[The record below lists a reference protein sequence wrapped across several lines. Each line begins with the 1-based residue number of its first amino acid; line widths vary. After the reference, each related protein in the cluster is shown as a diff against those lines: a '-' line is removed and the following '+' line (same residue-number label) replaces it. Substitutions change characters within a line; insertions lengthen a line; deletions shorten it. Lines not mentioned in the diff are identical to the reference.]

1 MPTQDVMTG
10 NKAVAHG
17 VRLSRVQVIPI
28 YPITPQ
34 TSIVEHIAKF
44 IADGE
49 MDAEYIHAESEHSA
63 MAAAIGASLAGARV
77 FTSTCSQGLAYM
89 HECVAQATAYRTP
102 ILMAVVNRTLGWYW
116 STGPDYSDMMP
127 EMNLG
132 WIVVSVE
139 SNQEALD
146 TVIQLYRAIEDPRVM
161 LPAMLSLDGF
171 YLSFSSER
179 VEIPDQEEV
188 DEFLPPYRPRYRLD
202 PESDAWPTALLAR
215 PLHTRYRM
223 VYEEVMRDSL
233 HILEEVDGEFGK
245 RFGRSY
251 GGALDTYRVEDAEA
265 LLVTMGSMTTAAR
278 RAVDAVRKSGVK
290 VGLVRV
296 RVLRPF
302 PSEEL
307 KRIVEGVGAVG
318 VVDRVVLHGTGCGN
332 LCMDVKSALYGM
344 DGRPRVVNFVAGM
357 GGQDVSVEDFV
368 GMAKKTFRAAWE
380 DVDSDV
386 EYVLREEELVRR
398 TVRLKGRYTI
408 YPGSLGCAGCG
419 ASIILR
425 NILKVLGEETILVI
439 PPSCAI
445 VNYSDVLGVPYML
458 ANYASTASFQT
469 GIIRAHRVLGRKG
482 VKVVAFSGDGGTV
495 DIGLQALSAAA
506 ERGEPIIWVCYDN
519 EAYMNTG
526 VQRSGSTPAYAWT
539 TSTPVGRVWR
549 GKAGVRKNM
558 VLIMAAHGVP
568 YIATASIA
576 YLKDLRRKVE
586 KAVELVEEGVGPAYI
601 HVQQPCPTGWGF
613 PPERTVEVA
622 RLAVQSRMWV
632 VLEVD
637 DGRLRVNVKP
647 RKVPVRDYLMTQRRF
662 RHLTDEEV
670 ERLQRI
676 ADAGWETWMRLET
689 MGRLPWYT

>member
-34 TSIVEHIAKF
+34 TSIVEHIAEF

-49 MDAEYIHAESEHSA
+49 MDAEYVHAESEHSA

-146 TVIQLYRAIEDPRVM
+146 TVIQLYRAVEDPRVM

-188 DEFLPPYRPRYRLD
+188 DGFLPPYRPKYRLD

-223 VYEEVMRDSL
+223 VYEEVMKDSL
-233 HILEEVDGEFGK
+233 HILEEADREFGK

-307 KRIVEGVGAVG
+307 KRVVEGVGAVG
-318 VVDRVVLHGTGCGN
+318 VVDRVVLHGTGCGS

-368 GMAKKTFRAAWE
+368 GMAKQTFRAAWE

-425 NILKVLGEETILVI
+425 NILNVLGEETVLVI

-458 ANYASTASFQT
+458 ANYASTAAFQT
-469 GIIRAHRVLGRKG
+469 GIVRAHRVLGRKG

-539 TSTPVGRVWR
+539 TSTPVGSVWR
-549 GKAGVRKNM
+549 GKTGVRKNM

-576 YLKDLRRKVE
+576 YLKDLRRKIE
-586 KAVELVEEGVGPAYI
+586 RAAELVESGMGPAYI

-637 DGRLRVNVKP
+637 DGYLKVNIKP
-647 RKVPVRDYLMTQRRF
+647 KKVPVREYLMTQRRF
-662 RHLTDEEV
+662 RHLRDEEV
-670 ERLQRI
+670 EELQKI
-676 ADAGWETWMRLET
+676 ADAGWETWMRLEA

>member
-1 MPTQDVMTG
+1 MPIRDVITG
-10 NKAVAHG
+10 NMAVAHG
-17 VRLSRVQVIPI
+17 VRLSRAQVVSI

-34 TSIVEHIAKF
+34 TSIVEYIAEF
-44 IADGE
+44 IANGE
-49 MDAEYIHAESEHSA
+49 MEAEYIHAESEHSA

-116 STGPDYSDMMP
+116 SVGPDYSDMLP
-127 EMNLG
+127 ELNLG

-171 YLSFSSER
+171 YLSFSSEA
-179 VEIPDQEEV
+179 VEIPDQEQV

-202 PESDAWPTALLAR
+202 PESDGWPTALLAR
-215 PLHTRYRM
+215 QLHTKYRM
-223 VYEEVMRDSL
+223 VYENVMKGSL
-233 HILEEVDGEFGK
+233 HILEDVDREFGK
-245 RFGRSY
+245 TFGRSY
-251 GGALDTYRVEDAEA
+251 GGALDTYRVEDAET

-278 RAVDAVRKSGVK
+278 RAVDRLRRDGLR

-307 KRIVEGVGAVG
+307 RRLVEGVGAVG
-318 VVDRVVLHGTGCGN
+318 VVDRVVLHGTGQGG
-332 LCMDVKSALYGM
+332 LCVDVKSALYGM
-344 DGRPRVVNFVAGM
+344 EGRPRVLDFIAGM
-357 GGQDVSVEDFV
+357 GGWDIPVEEFV
-368 GMAKKTFRAAWE
+368 RMAKKTFRAAWE
-380 DVDSDV
+380 DVEADV
-386 EYVLREEELVRR
+386 EYVLGEEEFVQR
-398 TVRLKGRYTI
+398 TVPIQERRPI

-425 NILKVLGEETILVI
+425 NILDVLGEDTILVI
-439 PPSCAI
+439 PPCCAI

-469 GIIRAHRVLGRKG
+469 GIVRAHRVLGRRG
-482 VKVVAFSGDGGTV
+482 VKVVAFAGDGGTV
-495 DIGLQALSAAA
+495 DIGLQSLSAVA

-549 GKAGVRKNM
+549 GKRGVRKDM
-558 VLIMAAHGVP
+558 VLVMAAHRVP
-568 YIATASIA
+568 YIATASPA
-576 YLKDLRRKVE
+576 YLRDLRRKVE
-586 KAVELVEEGVGPAYI
+586 RAVEVVGEGVGPAYI

-613 PPERTVEVA
+613 PPEKTVEVA

-647 RKVPVRDYLMTQRRF
+647 KKVPVRDYLTAQRRF
-662 RHLTDEEV
+662 RHLTDREV
-670 ERLQRI
+670 EELQRL
-676 ADAGWETWMRLET
+676 ADAGWEMWMRLEA
-689 MGRLPWYT
+689 MGRLPWYA